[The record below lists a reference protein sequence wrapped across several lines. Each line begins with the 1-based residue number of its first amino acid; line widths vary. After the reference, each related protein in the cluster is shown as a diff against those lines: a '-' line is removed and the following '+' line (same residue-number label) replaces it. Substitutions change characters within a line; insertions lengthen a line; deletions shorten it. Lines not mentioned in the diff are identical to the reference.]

1 MEEEDKYIEIL
12 MENVSRDL
20 DKITHK
26 LDHLESNK
34 SHLKETELIESIS
47 KSQREIRADIIT
59 SENSLKKIINEKKP
73 IINQHYRAEYV
84 MFGKDSP
91 FSSKLLLALI
101 CTILISIPIFK
112 YIPPYII
119 EKSDLKKER
128 DDYKLFHN
136 FVLLKAFEKS
146 DKNYGDFSEI
156 MERIRDRDT
165 TYMRYIQDLSDTY
178 NNHLRKEKLK
188 AELKELE

>member
-1 MEEEDKYIEIL
+1 MEEEDDKYIETL
-12 MENVSRDL
+12 MDNVSRDL
-20 DKITHK
+20 DKIIHK

-34 SHLKETELIESIS
+34 SNLKETELIESIS
-47 KSQREIRADIIT
+47 KSQEEIRAVITT
-59 SENSLKKIINEKKP
+59 SENSLKSVINEKKS

-91 FSSKLLLALI
+91 FSSKLLLVLI

-112 YIPPYII
+112 YIPPFII

-136 FVLLKAFEKS
+136 FVLLRLL
-146 DKNYGDFSEI
+146 KNLIKI
-156 MERIRDRDT
+156 MGI
-165 TYMRYIQDLSDTY
+165 S
-178 NNHLRKEKLK
+178 LR
-188 AELKELE
+188 